1 MHRVPSR
8 CTCVRED
15 EIYLIRRAKRR
26 VRIVGSTSVGCVGI
40 GHAEQWHPDSDD
52 ERQLCDELRAMWLRA
67 LHARALAKGIGEANV
82 DEADPYLTM
91 YGPEVV
97 SI

>member
-1 MHRVPSR
+1 MAP
-8 CTCVRED
+8 E
-15 EIYLIRRAKRR
+15 
-26 VRIVGSTSVGCVGI
+26 G
-40 GHAEQWHPDSDD
+40 SDD

-67 LHARALAKGIGEANV
+67 VQARTLVEGIGEANV
-82 DEADPYLTM
+82 DEADPYVTM